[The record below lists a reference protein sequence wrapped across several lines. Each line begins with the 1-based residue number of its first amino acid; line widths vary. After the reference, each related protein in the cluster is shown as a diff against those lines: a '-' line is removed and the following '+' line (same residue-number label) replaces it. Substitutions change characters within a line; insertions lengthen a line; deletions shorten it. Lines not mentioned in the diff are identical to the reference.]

1 MKIIELFTK
10 EEENAIVAAIVA
22 AEKHTSGEI
31 RVHIEASRKGKET
44 IDRAVEVFQELE
56 MHQTQARN
64 GVLFYLAYEDHT
76 FSIFGDQGIN
86 EKVPPGFW
94 DITRDLMQEAFRR
107 SAFADGLIAGIGEA
121 GRALKDYFPYE
132 SNDKNE
138 LDDSISKG

>member
-10 EEENAIVAAIVA
+10 EEESAIVAAIGA

-44 IDRAVEVFQELE
+44 IDRAVEVFQELK

-64 GVLFYLAYEDHT
+64 GVLFYLAYEDHA

-94 DITRDLMQEAFRR
+94 DSTRDLMQEAFRR
-107 SAFADGLIAGIGEA
+107 SAFAEGLIAGIGEA